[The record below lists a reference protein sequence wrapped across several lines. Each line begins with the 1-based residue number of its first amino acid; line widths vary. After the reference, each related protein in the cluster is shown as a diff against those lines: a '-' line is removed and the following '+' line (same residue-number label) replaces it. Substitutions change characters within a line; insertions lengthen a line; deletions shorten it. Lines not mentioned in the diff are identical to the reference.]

1 MSETRYTEDHE
12 WAALDG
18 DIITIGITDYAQS
31 QLGDIVY
38 VELPE
43 VGRTLDQG
51 EETAV
56 VESVKAAGDVTSPVT
71 GEVIEVDAK
80 EVIIKLADE
89 VEGILK
95 ASDISRDRVEDARNS
110 FKVGDSVEA
119 KITSVDR
126 KNRGVVLS
134 IKAKDYED
142 EKEAVKSLKES
153 EQETA
158 SPGTIG
164 DLIKAQMGD
173 N

>member
-71 GEVIEVDAK
+71 GEVIEINDV
-80 EVIIKLADE
+80 LNDE
-89 VEGILK
+89 PELVNQDPENEGWF
-95 ASDISRDRVEDARNS
+95 
-110 FKVGDSVEA
+110 FKVKMMEPEQYADLQDKDSYSKMLE
-119 KITSVDR
+119 S
-126 KNRGVVLS
+126 LS
-134 IKAKDYED
+134 
-142 EKEAVKSLKES
+142 
-153 EQETA
+153 
-158 SPGTIG
+158 
-164 DLIKAQMGD
+164 
-173 N
+173 